1 MEKITNIYGPDY
13 QNIYRIFFV
22 VHENTQKNIQNLF
35 ELNMSQKTYKI

>member
-1 MEKITNIYGPDY
+1 MDRIIKIFIEY
-13 QNIYRIFFV
+13 FFV